1 MHAPVCTTCQ
11 YLGPE
16 TEGCRQG
23 WGPPRGQGRAQGAG
37 EEGVAETG
45 RRIDVCKGGLARP
58 EEERPQGRDRGTAIV
73 PETVKAI
80 CV

>member
-1 MHAPVCTTCQ
+1 MYACTSQ
-11 YLGPE
+11 YSIGPE